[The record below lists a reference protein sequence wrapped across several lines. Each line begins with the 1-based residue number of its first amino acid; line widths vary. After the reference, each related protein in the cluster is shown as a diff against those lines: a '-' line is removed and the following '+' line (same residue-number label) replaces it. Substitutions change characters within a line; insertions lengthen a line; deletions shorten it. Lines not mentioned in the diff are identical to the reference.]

1 MKAKAHHCGRGRR
14 LAAGAG
20 FALWMLACSVAAAP
34 PAPRVEASAASCAV
48 TPQYPLPQDS
58 AELQNLLLRLDQV
71 ASQCLLDAGFHA
83 WRGAVLLSM
92 GRPSAAVESLER
104 ALLIDPGLPGAQLD
118 YAQAL
123 YAVGDKLASR
133 ELIQRLAERPDLPA
147 QIQAL
152 LQQEL
157 KATDPAAWRT
167 RWVLTTALGYDNNLN
182 NAPAASELTLTF
194 PQGAVTLPLLES
206 FRPYAG
212 GSWLNMVQWQG
223 LKPQGSQLWLLQAEL
238 RARHTSQPDTRYQQ
252 ADMSASWLQA
262 PEAPRQWIARVGASR
277 IDFGGQ
283 HLFRGVR
290 ANAVHQWQTAWHPLS
305 ANGGT
310 CRPGVGAET
319 ESRRYPASPEL
330 NGQYGGLVLSASCQ
344 EARPFSGSVASAGP
358 VMSLQL
364 RWGREYPQSSNRPGG
379 TYSKLE
385 LRAAWE
391 ARLGRYRINADY
403 AYARQADAT
412 GYSPLLSDN
421 LARVTGR
428 HSARLEAAYPLP
440 KSVAGEVDWFV
451 SAEASRQHSNLAAF
465 ASRQNAFY
473 TGLRWTLQ

>member
-1 MKAKAHHCGRGRR
+1 VKAKAHHSGRGRR

-20 FALWMLACSVAAAP
+20 FAIWMLASVAA
-34 PAPRVEASAASCAV
+34 SAQTGLQAETVSACTV
-48 TPQYPLPQDS
+48 TPQYPLPQG
-58 AELQNLLLRLDQV
+58 APELQSLLTRLDH
-71 ASQCLLDAGFHA
+71 AAPQCLLDAGFHA
-83 WRGAVLLSM
+83 WRGAVLLSL
-92 GRPSAAVESLER
+92 GRPAAAVESLER
-104 ALLIDPGLPGAQLD
+104 ALLVDPSLPGAQLD

-123 YAVGDKLASR
+123 YLVGDKLAAR
-133 ELIQRLAERPDLPA
+133 ELLQQLAQRPNLPP

-157 KATDPAAWRT
+157 VATDPAAWRT

-206 FRPYAG
+206 FRPHAG

-223 LKPQGSQLWLLQAEL
+223 LKPQGIHLWLLQAEV
-238 RARHTSQPDTRYQQ
+238 RARHTSQSSTRYQQ

-283 HLFRGVR
+283 HLFQGVR
-290 ANAVHQWQTAWHPLS
+290 ANALHQWQAPWSPLTGS
-305 ANGGT
+305 SGA
-310 CRPGVGAET
+310 CRPGLGAET
-319 ESRRYPASPEL
+319 ELRRYPASAEL
-330 NGQYGGLVLSASCQ
+330 NGRYGGLVLSASCQ
-344 EARPFSGSVASAGP
+344 SAAQANGQA
-358 VMSLQL
+358 SLQGQLMSFQL
-364 RWGREYPQSSNRPGG
+364 RVGREYPQSSTRPGG
-379 TYSKLE
+379 TYDKLE

-391 ARLGRYRINADY
+391 GRLGRYRVNADY
-403 AYARQADAT
+403 AYARQADAA

-428 HSARLEAAYPLP
+428 HSVRLEAAHPLP
-440 KSVAGEVDWFV
+440 KGVAGEVDWFV
-451 SAEASRQHSNLAAF
+451 SAEASRQTSNLAAF
-465 ASRQNAFY
+465 ASRQNALY

>member
-1 MKAKAHHCGRGRR
+1 
-14 LAAGAG
+14 
-20 FALWMLACSVAAAP
+20 ML
-34 PAPRVEASAASCAV
+34 ASAAASAQAAHQVEPASACTL
-48 TPQYPLPQDS
+48 TPQYPLPQGTS
-58 AELQNLLLRLDQV
+58 ELQSLLLRLDQ
-71 ASQCLLDAGFHA
+71 AAPQCLLDAGFHA
-83 WRGAVLLSM
+83 WRGAVLLSL
-92 GRPSAAVESLER
+92 GRPAAAVESLER

-133 ELIQRLAERPDLPA
+133 ELLQRLAERPDLPA

-206 FRPYAG
+206 FRPHAG

-283 HLFRGVR
+283 HLFQGVR
-290 ANAVHQWQTAWHPLS
+290 ANALHQWQARWSPLAGS
-305 ANGGT
+305 GGN
-310 CRPGVGAET
+310 CRPGLGAET
-319 ESRRYPASPEL
+319 ELRRYPASAEL
-330 NGQYGGLVLSASCQ
+330 NGRYVGLVVSASCQ
-344 EARPFSGSVASAGP
+344 AQTVAAASAGQLLS
-358 VMSLQL
+358 VQL
-364 RWGREYPQSSNRPGG
+364 RWGREHPHDAARPGG
-379 TYSKLE
+379 IYTKLE

-391 ARLGRYRINADY
+391 GRLGGYRINADY
-403 AYARQADAT
+403 AYARQTDAA
-412 GYSPLLSDN
+412 GYSPLLSAN
-421 LARVTGR
+421 LARETGR
-428 HSARLEAAYPLP
+428 HTVRLEAARPLP
-440 KSVAGEVDWFV
+440 KGLAGDVDWFV
-451 SAEASRQHSNLAAF
+451 SAEASRQTSNLAAF
-465 ASRQNAFY
+465 ASRQNALY